1 MTTTYGLLRSDELRQ
16 IRDTVLNPDGSLP
29 QSANKRTYYTDKFYG
44 VLDADLAAATNP
56 LTGTTANVRR
66 LKYSNVTTGTTMV
79 VDSATVSVRNRS
91 ESMTGARGTLCLVE
105 YLGAEYI
112 FVWVDCEVSATLLAA
127 L

>member
-16 IRDTVLNPDGSLP
+16 IRDTVLNPTGSLP
-29 QSANKRTYYTDKFYG
+29 QSAGSRSYNVDKFYG
-44 VLDADLAAATNP
+44 VLNADLAAATNP

-91 ESMTGARGTLCLVE
+91 ESMTGVRGTLCLVE

-112 FVWVDCEVSATLLAA
+112 FIWVDCEVSATLLAE